1 MEVSGM
7 NDTKK
12 ETAANSNIG
21 SKKSTQ
27 HHQIKRDNQYFVDRA
42 QV

>member
-12 ETAANSNIG
+12 ETRANSNIG
-21 SKKSTQ
+21 SLNST
-27 HHQIKRDNQYFVDRA
+27 
-42 QV
+42 